1 MNENKEQ
8 VEFLQWLST
17 NVREFEDKTPE
28 EIVNT
33 LNELYQT
40 PEGQEQVVNLIK
52 SFKDSK
58 KKASKFAKG
67 GKLDYLVTKYQNG
80 NPFKGKMNLKIK
92 GKNPLNKDVE
102 TLEKGNKV
110 HNPSKQRSSDA
121 NRREFYK
128 VDLYKYGPWSR
139 VNPVTNTSSGVV
151 LKDGISQ
158 ETLPNGVGLRQITRN
173 NITTTEL
180 VSPDKK
186 DTLYIH
192 NGNSGRVDSNIDDSG
207 FWGWLG
213 LKESTPVTDRYKYL
227 QRRFNNTDFN
237 KK

>member
-17 NVREFEDKTPE
+17 NVEEFADKTPE

-58 KKASKFAKG
+58 KKNSKFAKG

-80 NPFKGKMNLKIK
+80 NPFKVKMNLKIK
-92 GKNPLNKDVE
+92 GQSPLANNIEGDDILSYKSGNEVQDPIRTINDGNGHYYYEDEDGQWKDID
-102 TLEKGNKV
+102 GNVVSVDTPELRKEERELKDKWAKHSSKSRGNTTYIQIV
-110 HNPSKQRSSDA
+110 DPSYDRDTTYMKIYGHRKPTTATSSDFGVQVYRAFPKLA
-121 NRREFYK
+121 NIFGYK
-128 VDLYKYGPWSR
+128 PTYIKL
-139 VNPVTNTSSGVV
+139 
-151 LKDGISQ
+151 Q
-158 ETLPNGVGLRQITRN
+158 E
-173 NITTTEL
+173 E
-180 VSPDKK
+180 
-186 DTLYIH
+186 Y
-192 NGNSGRVDSNIDDSG
+192 
-207 FWGWLG
+207 
-213 LKESTPVTDRYKYL
+213 
-227 QRRFNNTDFN
+227 N